1 VRQTDSSGK
10 DNENWYCCHVI
21 DSERMQRPVQRA
33 QPGSLPAYASS
44 TLVWCRKA
52 SSACLV
58 RRSVQGCSTSVMTTG
73 RPLFSPARPPDGERL
88 TEPASPP
95 STQTLGVLLVHGIG
109 SQRPGDTLVHVG
121 RSIHRWLCDFL
132 KHLDIEV
139 VAATLAGNPLLPNHP
154 TPGSSLHLT
163 SRFASR
169 RCRNALN
176 WQTEL

>member
-1 VRQTDSSGK
+1 MVQEG
-10 DNENWYCCHVI
+10 V
-21 DSERMQRPVQRA
+21 ERL
-33 QPGSLPAYASS
+33 PGSAVSS
-44 TLVWCRKA
+44 ELLNERCEDGETLI
-52 SSACLV
+52 
-58 RRSVQGCSTSVMTTG
+58 Q
-73 RPLFSPARPPDGERL
+73 PLFSPARPPDGERL